1 VTHQQDTL
9 TAAVAAH
16 LGVLPTAP
24 GVDESTEA
32 ARAWVEARRCLTDP
46 VVLWTSPDVI
56 RGTVLYAA
64 ILFQKKAA
72 PAQFPGYDMD
82 VAAGDLLG
90 AMGDVY
96 RLVGL
101 DPVVA

>member
-1 VTHQQDTL
+1 MSHEQDML
-9 TAAVAAH
+9 TEQVAAH
-16 LGVLPTAP
+16 LGVPPTSA

-64 ILFQKKAA
+64 ILYQKKAA